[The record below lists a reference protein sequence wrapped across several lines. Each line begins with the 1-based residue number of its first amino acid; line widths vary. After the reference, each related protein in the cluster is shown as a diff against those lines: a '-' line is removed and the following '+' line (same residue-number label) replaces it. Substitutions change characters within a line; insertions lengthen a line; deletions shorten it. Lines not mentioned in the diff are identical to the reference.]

1 MSTRFLLAGAV
12 LYFAPLLQAQQ
23 PIGRTSATEVQV
35 SGAVDISHGET
46 ILGNGSQITA
56 GDQAVKIAL
65 QRGGSLR
72 LCSTSSVHLAKDRSV
87 DDPASS
93 ALMMALDRGAVEA
106 NYVVGK
112 YSDVL
117 LTPDLRILISGPGQ
131 ADLSI
136 RVNPKGDT
144 CVDNH
149 GADAPY
155 VTVTSQLE
163 GGAYRVMPDQRVNF
177 QHGSLNE
184 VVDREPEP
192 CGCPA
197 MPVTSVASTAA
208 TGANPAPPGKPVGG
222 PSSTPADT
230 AFPLAQSEGLAS
242 SPTPTAPV
250 VPPGQTHAQVTVP
263 LTYNGEHP
271 AAVPAA
277 PPASATS
284 ASASPDPASLAPASP
299 AHLSASQPQAAAPP
313 ATQATPQPAVASAPP
328 TPGQSTNNSG
338 VFRRIGRFFSR
349 IFGK

>member
-1 MSTRFLLAGAV
+1 MRFFLAGTV
-12 LYFAPLLQAQQ
+12 VFLAPLLQAQQ

-35 SGAVDISHGET
+35 SGAVDISHGEML
-46 ILGNGSQITA
+46 LGNGSQITA
-56 GDQAVKIAL
+56 GEQAVKIAL

-72 LCSTSSVHLAKDRSV
+72 LCSTSSVHLAKDRSI

-93 ALMMALDRGAVEA
+93 ALMMALDRGAIEA

-117 LTPDLRILISGPGQ
+117 LTPDLRILISAPGQ

-177 QHGSLNE
+177 QHGSLSE
-184 VVDREPEP
+184 VVDHEPEP
-192 CGCPA
+192 CGCPT
-197 MPVTSVASTAA
+197 MPVTSVASTGN
-208 TGANPAPPGKPVGG
+208 TGANPATPGKPVGG

-230 AFPLAQSEGLAS
+230 AFPLAQSEGLAPP
-242 SPTPTAPV
+242 PTPATPV
-250 VPPGQTHAQVTVP
+250 VPAGQTHAQVTVP
-263 LTYNGEHP
+263 LTYNGENP
-271 AAVPAA
+271 AAAAA
-277 PPASATS
+277 PASTTP
-284 ASASPDPASLAPASP
+284 SPAPASP
-299 AHLSASQPQAAAPP
+299 STSQPQVASPP
-313 ATQATPQPAVASAPP
+313 APQPTPQPEVASAPP
-328 TPGQSTNNSG
+328 PPNPSPNKNG
-338 VFRRIGRFFSR
+338 VFHRIGRFFSR

>member
-1 MSTRFLLAGAV
+1 MRFFLAATV
-12 LYFAPLLQAQQ
+12 VFFAPLLPAQQ

-46 ILGNGSQITA
+46 TLGNGSQITA
-56 GDQAVKIAL
+56 GEQAVKIAL

-72 LCSTSSVHLAKDRSV
+72 LCSTSSVHLAKDRSI

-93 ALMMALDRGAVEA
+93 ALQMALDRGAIEA
-106 NYVVGK
+106 NYAVGK

-177 QHGSLNE
+177 QHGSLSE
-184 VVDREPEP
+184 VVDHEPEP
-192 CGCPA
+192 CGCPT
-197 MPVTSVASTAA
+197 MPVTSVASTGA
-208 TGANPAPPGKPVGG
+208 TGTNPAPPGKPVGG

-230 AFPLAQSEGLAS
+230 AFPLAQSEGLAPPP
-242 SPTPTAPV
+242 SPATPATPV
-250 VPPGQTHAQVTVP
+250 VPTGQTHAQVTVP
-263 LTYNGEHP
+263 LTYNAENP
-271 AAVPAA
+271 AAAPAA
-277 PPASATS
+277 PPASAN
-284 ASASPDPASLAPASP
+284 PAPGLPST
-299 AHLSASQPQAAAPP
+299 SQPQVASPP
-313 ATQATPQPAVASAPP
+313 APQPTPLPEVASAPP
-328 TPGQSTNNSG
+328 PPNQSSNNSG
-338 VFRRIGRFFSR
+338 VLHRIGRFFSR

>member
-1 MSTRFLLAGAV
+1 MRFFLAGTALLLAPV
-12 LYFAPLLQAQQ
+12 LLAQQ

-35 SGAVDISHGET
+35 SGAVDISHGEML
-46 ILGNGSQITA
+46 LGNGSQITA
-56 GDQAVKIAL
+56 GEQAVKIAL

-72 LCSTSSVHLAKDRSV
+72 VCSTSSVHLAKDRSIE
-87 DDPASS
+87 DPASS
-93 ALMMALDRGAVEA
+93 ALMMALDRGAIEA

-131 ADLSI
+131 ANLSV

-149 GADAPY
+149 GAEAPY

-177 QHGSLNE
+177 QHGSLSE
-184 VVDREPEP
+184 VVDHEPEP

-197 MPVTSVASTAA
+197 MPVTSVASTGN
-208 TGANPAPPGKPVGG
+208 TGPNPATPGKPVGG

-230 AFPLAQSEGLAS
+230 AFPIAESEGLAPP
-242 SPTPTAPV
+242 PTPHAPV
-250 VPPGQTHAQVTVP
+250 VPAGQTHAEVTVP
-263 LTYNGEHP
+263 LTYNGENP
-271 AAVPAA
+271 AAAVPAA
-277 PPASATS
+277 PPATAT
-284 ASASPDPASLAPASP
+284 PPKPVAPT
-299 AHLSASQPQAAAPP
+299 PP
-313 ATQATPQPAVASAPP
+313 PTPQPEVASAPP
-328 TPGQSTNNSG
+328 PSSPNTG
-338 VFRRIGRFFSR
+338 VFHRIGRFFSR